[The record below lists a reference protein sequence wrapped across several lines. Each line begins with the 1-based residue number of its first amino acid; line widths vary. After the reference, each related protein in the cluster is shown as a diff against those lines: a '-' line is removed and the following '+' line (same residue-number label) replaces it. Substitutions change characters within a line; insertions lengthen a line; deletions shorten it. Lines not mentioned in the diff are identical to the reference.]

1 MKKHLLLTAIVLA
14 LVLCFSCGIFA
25 ADITSDKDNP
35 NQYLITEKLQNFTCT
50 DDLWIGTLADWK
62 AEGKTVGDTG
72 TVFVNGE
79 AINDDDIIIT
89 NGKVGAVLA
98 VGTRNP
104 WGYPAGSI
112 LDVGTVSEMKGGRDT
127 VWSIELL
134 VNGWDSWAPE
144 NCGVVK
150 FDVVK
155 YDFKTKA
162 ESATGLDAI
171 KVSRIYN
178 VGGNK
183 FDVVTYYGI
192 EKGAEIIMMFD
203 QLTNTTGADTTA
215 VSNRVAM
222 TNKGDDGGA
231 MKGIKSTTMIS
242 TYGNTEKNK
251 YMTSCVLPGK
261 NTSNKGID
269 HAWGK
274 NGGSVGYMELR
285 AGVYKDAEGN
295 YVLDDGEIQYG
306 QQIFFKDESVTY
318 DEYIIVSDEPT
329 TEATNDFLMNYY
341 GTEKMAVSG
350 TVKDAAGKAV
360 AEPVIVVEKNGSSYG
375 WYMGDKDGK
384 FAFNLPAEAGFT
396 AYVERDGY
404 APGTAAEITLNNNK
418 AVELNLVSGAAKEKI
433 TFTLKDAKGN
443 PVYGKVELFDA
454 NGKSVYP
461 TVRFCGDSVYQA
473 NKIGKIET
481 EIAPGEYKAVVYGEG
496 YWFYSNPVEV
506 KKNTADGNQTVVVDV
521 KYSLGKGWLA
531 GDLHHHANKND
542 AFADPAD
549 AIPSMKAAGLDVAFV
564 TDHDFTVNNA
574 KAYELAKEY
583 NMAGFIPSEEISCS
597 WAHFNVIPLDE
608 ESYAYFKDDKAENH
622 VMNQFAQLP
631 VFVKQTHDA
640 GAAITANHPWYSYG
654 LFYADYYESIPGG
667 YTDDYDNIEINACN
681 SETDT
686 FDTIISGTELW
697 TAYTDATSWNNMGD
711 AVTTKKP
718 HYIVGGSDTHDVLYP
733 GFAGSDYTNVRGAA
747 TYASGKIRTIAYIG
761 EESSDVTENGLA
773 FANAVVNGKSYTTF
787 GPLLSMNAK
796 TLPGEY
802 YNGKKFEVSFNIE
815 SLAEIKD
822 ILVLT
827 EYADTAYEDFTGSD
841 FTDGRSVQY
850 DAEASKLNVGG
861 NEATFTYTAEVPEG
875 EFSWVAFLVVDV
887 NGNFAITN
895 PYWIANTFP
904 DVDLKAWYAPAVTNV
919 QQAGLIEG
927 YPDGTFKPE
936 GDITRA
942 EFAVIMYRLMK
953 DDEATEAV
961 EASSFTDVS
970 DKHWAKEAID
980 YLAANE
986 VVNGYPDG
994 TFKPE
999 AKITRAEIAQIFYNA
1014 FGWGEYV
1021 KHFEDVQPGVWYYDA
1036 ITALATVGIVNGYP
1050 DNTFL
1055 PNNNARRCE
1064 VAQIIYNLIGVPEV
1078 EQ

>member
-14 LVLCFSCGIFA
+14 LVLSFSCGIFA

-89 NGKVGAVLA
+89 NGKVGAALA

-127 VWSIELL
+127 VWSIEFL
-134 VNGWDSWAPE
+134 VNGWDSWAPD
-144 NCGVVK
+144 NCGVVT

-155 YDFKTKA
+155 YDFAAKA
-162 ESATGLDAI
+162 EAATGLDAI
-171 KVSRIYN
+171 KVSRIYA
-178 VGGNK
+178 VGGNE

-192 EKGAEIIMMFD
+192 EKGAEVIMMFD
-203 QLTNTTGADTTA
+203 QLTNTTGAETSK
-215 VSNRVAM
+215 VSNRFAM

-231 MKGIKSTTMIS
+231 MKGINNTTMIS

-251 YMTSCVLPGK
+251 YMTSYVLPGK

-269 HAWGK
+269 HAWGR

-285 AGVYKDAEGN
+285 AGEGGKQA
-295 YVLDDGEIQYG
+295 YVEGEV
-306 QQIFFKDESVTY
+306 VTF

-329 TEATNDFLMNYY
+329 TKDTNDFLMNYY

-350 TVKDAAGKAV
+350 TVKDAEGKAV
-360 AEPVIVVEKNGSSYG
+360 AEPVIVVEKGGDSFG

-384 FAFNLPAEAGFT
+384 FAFDLPAEEGFT

-404 APGTAAEITLNNNK
+404 APGADTEITVNDAN
-418 AVELNLVSGAAKEKI
+418 AVELALVSGAAKEKI
-433 TFTLKDAKGN
+433 TFTLKDKEGN

-454 NGKSVYP
+454 QGNSVYP

-473 NKIGKIET
+473 NEIGKIET
-481 EIAPGEYKAVVYGEG
+481 EIAPGAYKAVVYGEG

-506 KKNTADGNQTVVVDV
+506 LADTADGNQTVEIDV
-521 KYSLGKGWLA
+521 QYSLDEGWLA

-597 WAHFNVIPLDE
+597 WAHFNVIPLDK
-608 ESYAYFKDDKAENH
+608 ESYEYFKDVNTENH
-622 VMNQFAQLP
+622 VMDQFAQLP

-686 FDTIISGTELW
+686 FDTIITGTELW
-697 TAYTDATSWNNMGD
+697 TAYTDATSWNNMG
-711 AVTTKKP
+711 APVTTAKP

-761 EESSDVTENGLA
+761 EETNDVTENGLA
-773 FANAVVNGKSYTTF
+773 FANAVVGGNSYTTY
-787 GPLLSMNAK
+787 GPLLSMDAD

-802 YNGKKFEVSFNIE
+802 YKGEKFEVSFDVE

-827 EYADTAYEDFTGSD
+827 EYADAEYEDFTGSD
-841 FTDGRSVQY
+841 FTYGRSVQY
-850 DAEASKLNVGG
+850 DADASKLNVGK
-861 NEATFTYTAEVPEG
+861 NETTFTYTAEVPKG

-895 PYWIANTFP
+895 PYWIANTFS
-904 DVDLKAWYAPAVTNV
+904 DVDLESWYAAAVTNV

-927 YPDGTFKPE
+927 YGDNTFRPE

-942 EFAVIMYRLMK
+942 EFASIMYKLMANEN
-953 DDEATEAV
+953 DEAA

-980 YLAANE
+980 YLAAKGI
-986 VVNGYPDG
+986 VNGYPDG
-994 TFKPE
+994 TFRPD

-1014 FGWGEYV
+1014 FGWSEFV
-1021 KHFEDVQPGVWYYDA
+1021 KHFDDVQPGVWYYDA
-1036 ITALATVGIVNGYP
+1036 VTALATVGLVNGYP
-1050 DNTFL
+1050 DNSFL

-1064 VAQIIYNLIGVPEV
+1064 VAQIIYNLIGVPEI
-1078 EQ
+1078 EM